1 MNILIDGAGS
11 IGISIGTSM
20 ISEGASVSFHAS
32 QLTASVMKE
41 DGVKRTGIFKHITC
55 SPEEFDVY
63 TAYDQMPK
71 KFFDYVFVCTKTI
84 VNDEVSTKLNE
95 NRDILKDSC
104 KIIIFQ
110 NGFANDEPYL
120 RFFDKNQV
128 FCARIISGFKRTKRN
143 ISEITVHAAPL
154 LLGSLQNVDAEILKP
169 IAEMIS
175 SSGIPSDTT
184 NELAKYLWDKMLFNC
199 TLNPLSAILEVTYG
213 ELTENEYS
221 LQIMNNLIDEIF
233 NVIISSGYTVDWKS
247 ADEYKEFFY
256 SKLIIDA
263 YKHVSSTL
271 QDIQHENKTEID
283 SLTGTVI
290 SLGKKNNVD
299 VSSNQMIYNLIKAI
313 ESKYL

>member
-1 MNILIDGAGS
+1 MNILIEGSGS

-20 ISEGASVSFHAS
+20 ISEGAIVSFHAS
-32 QLTASVMKE
+32 QLTATAME
-41 DGVKRTGIFKHITC
+41 ENGVERTGIFKHITC
-55 SPEEFDVY
+55 SPEEFKVY
-63 TAYDQMPK
+63 TDYEKMPK
-71 KFFDYVFVCTKTI
+71 KFFDYIFVCTKTI
-84 VNDEVSTKLNE
+84 VNDEVSSKLNE
-95 NRDILKDSC
+95 NKDILKDSG

-120 RFFDKNQV
+120 RFFDENHV
-128 FCARIISGFKRTKRN
+128 FCARVISGFKRTKRN
-143 ISEITVHAAPL
+143 ISEVTAHAAPL
-154 LLGSLQNVDAEILKP
+154 LLGSLQNVDAEVLKP
-169 IAEMIS
+169 VAQMLS
-175 SSGIPSDTT
+175 SSGIPSETT

-213 ELTENEYS
+213 QLTENEYS
-221 LQIMNNLIDEIF
+221 LQIMDNLIDEIF

-247 ADEYKEFFY
+247 AEEYKEFFY

-290 SLGKKNNVD
+290 SLGEKNNVD
-299 VSSNQMIYNLIKAI
+299 VSTNKMIYNLIKAI
-313 ESKYL
+313 EAKYL

>member
-1 MNILIDGAGS
+1 MNILIIGAGS
-11 IGISIGTSM
+11 IGISVGTSM
-20 ISEGASVSFHAS
+20 ISEGANVSFHAS
-32 QLTASVMKE
+32 QLTASVME
-41 DGVKRTGIFKHITC
+41 ENGVKRTGIFKQISC
-55 SPEEFDVY
+55 SPDEFEVY
-63 TAYDQMPK
+63 SDYKKMTR
-71 KFFDYVFVCTKTI
+71 KFFDYIFVCTKTI
-84 VNDEVSTKLNE
+84 ANDEVSTKLNK
-95 NRDILKDSC
+95 NRDILKDSG

-128 FCARIISGFKRTKRN
+128 FCARVISGFKRTKRN

-154 LLGSLQNVDAEILKP
+154 LLGSLQNVDAEVLKP
-169 IAEMIS
+169 VAQMLS

-184 NELAKYLWDKMLFNC
+184 NELAKFLWDKMLFNC

-213 ELTENEYS
+213 QLTENEYS
-221 LQIMNNLIDEIF
+221 LQIMDKLIDEIY
-233 NVIISSGYTVDWKS
+233 NVIIASGYTVDWKS

-290 SLGKKNNVD
+290 SLGKKYNVD
-299 VSSNQMIYNLIKAI
+299 VSTNQMIYNLIKAI
-313 ESKYL
+313 ESRYL